1 VRARLTGRERAGAG
15 GAGPAG
21 RPDLLVLDEPS
32 GGLDADGV
40 TRVASEIRRA
50 ADRRAVVLVARHP
63 TAPAAA
69 RGADLG
75 LVPFAVLLAL
85 AALVAPLISQGS
97 HPHPLATDLTIVG
110 LHLAAAFLAT
120 RLT

>member
-1 VRARLTGRERAGAG
+1 VLTWLAVLAHRACGRELARAFA
-15 GAGPAG
+15 AH
-21 RPDLLVLDEPS
+21 
-32 GGLDADGV
+32 ADG
-40 TRVASEIRRA
+40 RGRA
-50 ADRRAVVLVARHP
+50 HLA
-63 TAPAAA
+63 T
-69 RGADLG
+69 DLG